1 MVAETNVMHRRRLIS
16 ALALGTAAL
25 IATTMLEPSAP
36 ALAAG
41 SNPADYAS
49 EAFSDP
55 WDYSNAEDQIL
66 ADDGPMRS
74 ATNTSISGGQL
85 HFDMAQPGY
94 FHPLWGGYPG
104 AIVHGREGVGAPI
117 DAGRY
122 NRIAF
127 RMNATAE
134 VPAGIRWYTCAQIID
149 ACQGG
154 FNFFTKPGWHTY
166 DFALSAI
173 NEANLTTPWAGNI
186 VSLRVALSPAA
197 PTHFDVDWIQV
208 YPAGAP
214 VGEGVG
220 PVPQVDQPNVT
231 GGADYA
237 TIARSGDAWD
247 FSEATDIHRL
257 DNVQGSV
264 SNGVF
269 SGTNAGPAVNDPAIG
284 LRLARAFNGNDF
296 HRVTV
301 DYSYDG
307 PFNLEDKRGGGT
319 VARII
324 WRVAG
329 TPLTKNGADLQNSDD
344 IVTYPNERSFTV
356 DLATANPADI
366 TDPAQNGP
374 RIGWAGQI
382 IEMVRFDPNEDR
394 GERSFRIDRVKV
406 ADVNAGATSF
416 DIEWHDNSFA
426 EGTTADLFIDTD
438 RSGFDGTQIASA
450 IPVKAGRNVFPWTPA
465 PGTSGTWFVYVVHRR
480 SDQVGRAY
488 SGGPVRIGGIT
499 SPSGYQFGPVV
510 DGPASQ
516 AGWVAGGPKSLAL
529 RTSTGKRTAVR
540 AMAKGAAANK
550 AK

>member
-1 MVAETNVMHRRRLIS
+1 MAENNVMTRRRLVS
-16 ALALGTAAL
+16 ALAIGMAAL
-25 IATTMLEPSAP
+25 VGMTALEPSAP
-36 ALAAG
+36 VQAAG
-41 SNPADYAS
+41 NTPADYAS

-55 WDYSNAEDQIL
+55 WDYNNAEDQVL

-74 ATNTSISGGQL
+74 ATNASISGGQL

-104 AIVHGREGVGAPI
+104 SIVHGRDGVGAPI
-117 DAGRY
+117 DASRY
-122 NRIAF
+122 NRISF

-134 VPAGIRWYTCAQIID
+134 VPAGIRWYTCAQISD

-154 FNFFTKPGWHTY
+154 FNFFTKPGWNTY
-166 DFALSAI
+166 DFALGAI

-186 VSLRVALSPAA
+186 VSLRVALSPSA
-197 PTHFDVDWIQV
+197 PTHFDLDWLQV
-208 YPAGAP
+208 YPTGAP

-220 PVPQVDQPNVT
+220 PVPQVDEPNVT

-237 TIARSGDAWD
+237 TIARNGDAWD

-257 DNVQGSV
+257 DNVRGSV
-264 SNGVF
+264 ADGVF
-269 SGTNAGPAVNDPAIG
+269 TGTNAGPATNDPAIG
-284 LRLARAFNGNDF
+284 LRLARAFNGSDF

-301 DYSYDG
+301 DYSFDG

-324 WRVAG
+324 WRIAG

-344 IVTYPNERSFTV
+344 IVTYPNQRSFTV

-366 TDPAQNGP
+366 TDPSQNGP
-374 RIGWAGQI
+374 RVGWAGQM
-382 IEMVRFDPNEDR
+382 IEMLRFDPNEDR
-394 GERSFRIDRVKV
+394 GERSFRVDRVKV
-406 ADVNAGATSF
+406 ADIAAGATSF

-426 EGTTADLFIDTD
+426 DGTTADLYIDTD
-438 RSGFDGTQIASA
+438 RSGFDGTQIASG
-450 IPVKAGRNVFPWTPA
+450 IPVKAGRNVFTWTPA
-465 PGTSGTWFVYVVHRR
+465 PGTSGTWYVYVVHRR
-480 SDQVGRAY
+480 NGRVGRAY

-499 SPSGYQFGPVV
+499 SPSAYQFGPVV

-516 AGWVAGGPKSLAL
+516 AGWVPGGPKALAL
-529 RTSTGKRTAVR
+529 RTASGRRTSVR
-540 AMAKGAAANK
+540 ASAKGSAANK

>member
-1 MVAETNVMHRRRLIS
+1 MAEINVMLRRRLAS
-16 ALALGTAAL
+16 AIALGTAAL
-25 IATTMLEPSAP
+25 VGMTLLEPSAP
-36 ALAAG
+36 AQAVG
-41 SNPADYAS
+41 STPGDYAS

-55 WDYSNAEDQIL
+55 WDYNNPEDQVL

-74 ATNTSISGGQL
+74 ATNASISGGQL

-122 NRIAF
+122 NRIAI
-127 RMNATAE
+127 RMNASAE
-134 VPAGIRWYTCAQIID
+134 VPAGIRWYTCAQITD

-154 FNFFTKPGWHTY
+154 FNFFTKPGWQTY
-166 DFALSAI
+166 DFPLSAI

-186 VSLRVALSPAA
+186 VSLRVALSPSA
-197 PTHFDVDWIQV
+197 PTHFDLDWLQV

-214 VGEGVG
+214 VGEGIG
-220 PVPQVDQPNVT
+220 PVPQVDQPDVT

-237 TIARSGDAWD
+237 TIARNGDSWD

-257 DNVQGSV
+257 DNVRGSV
-264 SNGVF
+264 ADGVF
-269 SGTNAGPAVNDPAIG
+269 SGTNAGPASNDPAIG
-284 LRLARAFNGNDF
+284 LRLARAFNGSDF

-301 DYSYDG
+301 DYSFDG

-344 IVTYPNERSFTV
+344 IVTYPNEHSFTV
-356 DLATANPADI
+356 DMATPNPTDI
-366 TDPAQNGP
+366 TDPTQNGP
-374 RIGWAGQI
+374 RVGWAGQL
-382 IEMVRFDPNEDR
+382 IEMLRFDPNEDR
-394 GERSFRIDRVKV
+394 GERSFRVDRVKV
-406 ADVNAGATSF
+406 ADLDAAATSF

-426 EGTTADLFIDTD
+426 DGTTADLYIDTD
-438 RSGFDGTQIASA
+438 RSGFDGTQIASGV
-450 IPVKAGRNVFPWTPA
+450 PVKAGRNVFTWTPA
-465 PGTSGTWFVYVVHRR
+465 PGTSGTWYVYVVHRR
-480 SDQVGRAY
+480 NGRVGRAY
-488 SGGPVRIGGIT
+488 SGGPVRISGIT

-516 AGWVAGGPKSLAL
+516 AGWVAGGPRALAL
-529 RTSTGKRTAVR
+529 RTAVGKRTSVR
-540 AMAKGAAANK
+540 ASAKRAAPNK
-550 AK
+550 AR